1 MQTHLYRMRT
11 RQRRRVPSYT
21 RSAITT
27 GLNTIADADKQRERW
42 QPLHACLSTCDGL
55 KKDQSPTLLNLIR
68 TRQLCG
74 FKQTTAGQTYSRSH
88 TAASARPT
96 LTKPKEYS
104 KGILAAIRQLGS
116 STNNEKASLP
126 HRPKPPNIGLTMHHW
141 IVPNG
146 HRYSETRCA
155 ASKEVTQRV
164 VSALVSN
171 RRIRG

>member
-1 MQTHLYRMRT
+1 
-11 RQRRRVPSYT
+11 
-21 RSAITT
+21 
-27 GLNTIADADKQRERW
+27 
-42 QPLHACLSTCDGL
+42 
-55 KKDQSPTLLNLIR
+55 
-68 TRQLCG
+68 
-74 FKQTTAGQTYSRSH
+74 YSRSH

-104 KGILAAIRQLGS
+104 KSILAAIRQLGS
-116 STNNEKASLP
+116 STDNEEKASLP
-126 HRPKPPNIGLTMHHW
+126 HRPKTPNIGLTMHHW

-171 RRIRG
+171 RSIRGELRPFSSSPRGLVSFRGRSISASSAALSA